1 MISVQEA
8 INEQLREGERLRRRM
23 KGLDDNESSDDDV
36 DDDTVTKENLLNE
49 ATSLLHDIE
58 NDVAQQHKGVFQ

>member
-1 MISVQEA
+1 MISIQEA

-23 KGLDDNESSDDDV
+23 KGLNDNESSDDDG
-36 DDDTVTKENLLNE
+36 DDETVTKENLLNE

-58 NDVAQQHKGVFQ
+58 NDVDQQHKGVFQ

>member
-1 MISVQEA
+1 MSFFIHKITVYHFE
-8 INEQLREGERLRRRM
+8 
-23 KGLDDNESSDDDV
+23 DDE
-36 DDDTVTKENLLNE
+36 TVTKENLLNE

>member
-1 MISVQEA
+1 
-8 INEQLREGERLRRRM
+8 M
-23 KGLDDNESSDDDV
+23 KGLNDNESSDDDV
-36 DDDTVTKENLLNE
+36 DDETVTKENLLDE